1 MSRGTRLRVGT
12 AAELPPGTARRLSAG
27 DRWIAVFNAGGTVLA
42 VDDRCPH
49 EGGRLSLGSVEAGA
63 IRCPVH
69 GACFD
74 LRTGRTLEPPAGE
87 PLTPALEPGI
97 RVYPVRVIGDELYV
111 DL

>member
-1 MSRGTRLRVGT
+1 MTRVRAGTLG
-12 AAELPPGTARRLSAG
+12 ELPSGSATRVRAA
-27 DRWIAVFNAGGTVLA
+27 DRWIALFNVGGTVHA

-49 EGGRLSLGSVEAGA
+49 EGGRLSLGMVEPDA

-87 PLTPALEPGI
+87 PLQPPVAGGV
-97 RVYPVRVIGDELYV
+97 RVYRVEVVGDDLYV
-111 DL
+111 EL